1 MVTWTERGN
10 VYWLVSDRRDV
21 ADLLQLADSL
31 R

>member
-10 VYWLVSDRRDV
+10 VYWLVSDHGDL
-21 ADLLQLADSL
+21 ADLLRLADSL